1 MKPTRILVVEDE
13 RPMRRNLV
21 TILKMENF
29 DVLEAEDGRKGLA
42 AAREH
47 RPDLILCDITM
58 PGLDGH
64 GLLRELRTDPLTAGT
79 PVVFLT
85 ARGQKDNF
93 RTGMNLGAD
102 DYLVKPVQVEEL
114 LQAIKTRL
122 RRREQ
127 IVPPAKPKREPS
139 PALLVEL
146 GLSPREAEV
155 LFWMAQGK
163 TNPEICMLIDVRLTT
178 VKKHV
183 ERILQK
189 LSVENRTSAAA
200 TAIEKLN
207 AG

>member
-21 TILKMENF
+21 TILKLESF
-29 DVLEAEDGRKGLA
+29 DVIEADNGRQGLA

-64 GLLRELRTDPLTAGT
+64 GVLRELRADPRTAGI
-79 PVVFLT
+79 PLVFLT
-85 ARGQKDNF
+85 ARGQKNDF

-102 DYLVKPVQVEEL
+102 DYLVKPVQIEEL
-114 LQAIKTRL
+114 LQAIETRL
-122 RRREQ
+122 RRRQQ
-127 IVPPAKPKREPS
+127 IAPPAKPKREPS
-139 PALLVEL
+139 PALLVGL
-146 GLSPREAEV
+146 GLTPREAEV

-163 TNPEICMLIDVRLTT
+163 SNPEICLVIERRLTT

-189 LSVENRTSAAA
+189 LGVENRTSAAA

-207 AG
+207 EG

>member
-21 TILKMENF
+21 TILKMESF
-29 DVLEAEDGRKGLA
+29 DVFEAEDGRKGLA
-42 AAREH
+42 AVREH
-47 RPDLILCDITM
+47 QPDLIFCDITM

-64 GLLRELRTDPLTAGT
+64 GVLRELRADPKTAGI
-79 PVVFLT
+79 PLVFLT
-85 ARGQKDNF
+85 ARGDKKDF

-102 DYLVKPVQVEEL
+102 DYLVKPVQVDEL
-114 LQAIKTRL
+114 LQVIRTRL
-122 RRREQ
+122 RRQEQ
-127 IVPPAKPKREPS
+127 AAPPAKPKREPS

-146 GLSPREAEV
+146 GLTEREAEV
-155 LFWMAQGK
+155 LFWVAQGK
-163 TNPEICMLIDVRLTT
+163 SNPEICTLLDLRLTT

-207 AG
+207 EG

>member
-1 MKPTRILVVEDE
+1 MKLTRILVVEDE

-21 TILKMENF
+21 TILKMESF
-29 DVLEAEDGRKGLA
+29 DVVEAEAGRKGLA

-47 RPDLILCDITM
+47 RPDLIFCDITM

-64 GLLRELRTDPLTAGT
+64 GVLRELRADPKTAGI
-79 PVVFLT
+79 PLVFLT
-85 ARGQKDNF
+85 ARGDKSDF

-114 LQAIKTRL
+114 LQVIRSRL
-122 RRREQ
+122 RRRQ
-127 IVPPAKPKREPS
+127 QSAPSAKPKREPS
-139 PALLVEL
+139 PALLMEL
-146 GLSPREAEV
+146 GLSVRESDV
-155 LFWMAQGK
+155 LFWMSQGK
-163 TNPEICMLIDVRLTT
+163 SNPEICTLLDLRLTT

-200 TAIEKLN
+200 AAIEKLN
-207 AG
+207 EG

>member
-21 TILKMENF
+21 TILKMESF
-29 DVLEAEDGRKGLA
+29 DVFEAEDGRKGLA

-47 RPDLILCDITM
+47 GPDLIFCDITM

-64 GLLRELRTDPLTAGT
+64 GVLRELRADPKTAGI
-79 PVVFLT
+79 PLVFLT
-85 ARGQKDNF
+85 ARGDKRDF

-102 DYLVKPVQVEEL
+102 DYLVKPVQVDEL
-114 LQAIKTRL
+114 LQVIRTRL
-122 RRREQ
+122 RRQ
-127 IVPPAKPKREPS
+127 QQAAPPAKPKREPS

-146 GLSPREAEV
+146 GLTEREADV
-155 LFWMAQGK
+155 LFWVAQGK
-163 TNPEICMLIDVRLTT
+163 SNPEVCTLLDLRLTT

-200 TAIEKLN
+200 AAIEKLN